1 MLTERQWT
9 NRIRQ
14 RRELVARAS
23 ELEERICAA
32 LEARSA
38 SLDDVRS
45 WLSEA
50 SRIHEKL
57 QGFAFSP
64 FASKRLFT
72 DDDLV
77 ARLGNTKDLQ
87 KLKQRRA
94 EADAEKAA
102 RDLTAAQ
109 RYEAERLSHPKLAQ
123 PPVCLHPERAH
134 CDYYGAL
141 HRCEF
146 MEYGGTPGYW
156 LCNAGNKEPR
166 R

>member
-1 MLTERQWT
+1 MLSEIQWT
-9 NRIRQ
+9 DRIRQ
-14 RRELVARAS
+14 RRELVSRAG

-32 LEARSA
+32 LEARTA
-38 SLDDVRS
+38 SLDDVRT

-77 ARLGNTKDLQ
+77 ARLGNAKELQ
-87 KLKQRRA
+87 KLNQRRA

-102 RDLTAAQ
+102 RDLAAAQ

-123 PPVCLHPERAH
+123 PPDCMHPERLH

-141 HRCEF
+141 DRCEF
-146 MEYGGTPGYW
+146 MGYGGRPGYW
-156 LCNAGNKEPR
+156 LCNAGKKAS
-166 R
+166 